1 MTQENRLAGQKSP
14 YLRQHLHNPVEW
26 YPWGE
31 EAFALARE
39 TDRPIFLSIGYST
52 CHWCHV
58 MERESFEDGEVA
70 RALNVSFVAV
80 KVDREERP
88 DVDRVYMAVCQMLT
102 GRGGWPLTIL
112 MTPSRRP
119 FFAAT
124 YLPRESAGGRVGLL
138 ELLDRA
144 AAAWREKRDEVE
156 ESAAA
161 VAAALNRPA
170 AGGDAVSL
178 PGDLPDRAFREL
190 SDRYDPLHG
199 GFGTAPKFPSAHNLV
214 FLLRYWHVTGNERA
228 RDMALETLA
237 AMRRGGI
244 FDHLGHGFHRYSTDG
259 RWLLPHFEKMLYDQ
273 AMIAM
278 ASCEAYQA
286 GGGETHAATARDT
299 YEYVL
304 RDMTA
309 PRGFFYSAEDAD
321 SDGREGRFYL
331 WSAGELREVLG
342 ADDAVYAE
350 EIFGVRGEGNV
361 HDEATGILTGENV
374 LHLGGAPPA
383 DGRFES
389 VRRRLLE
396 ARGRRPRPFRDEKI
410 LADWNGLMVASLAI
424 GARILGDDRY
434 RAAAERAAEALWKE
448 LVREDRL
455 SHAWIDG
462 EASIDGYCDDYAF
475 MAWGL
480 LELYGATFDTRHLD
494 RAMRLAG
501 MMIRLFSREGGGF
514 GFSPADGEAHITDFT
529 DYHDGAYPSGNGVAA
544 WVLTRLARLTGDP
557 SWEARAG
564 EILRGAGP
572 GLARHPSAHA
582 MLCATMLH
590 QRDGASEV
598 VVAGNEDDPVFR
610 EMTGFLRRSYLPH
623 CAVLVKTPRCEGP
636 SLGDLATFTAMMSP
650 SGGRVTAWVCR
661 GKSCAAPVHAVDEL
675 AGLLGKS
682 T

>member
-1 MTQENRLAGQKSP
+1 MTKKNRLAGQKSP

-31 EAFALARE
+31 EAFALARD
-39 TDRPIFLSIGYST
+39 TDRPVFLSIGYST

-58 MERESFEDGEVA
+58 MEGESFEDEEVA
-70 RALNVSFVAV
+70 RVLNGSFVAV

-112 MTPSRRP
+112 MTPARRP

-138 ELLDRA
+138 ELLNRA
-144 AAAWREKRDEVE
+144 AEVWREKRNEVE

-170 AGGDAVSL
+170 AEGNAASL
-178 PGDLPDRAFREL
+178 PGGLPDRAFREL

-199 GFGTAPKFPSAHNLV
+199 GFGAAPKFPSAHNLV
-214 FLLRYWHVTGNERA
+214 FLLRYWHATGEERA
-228 RDMALETLA
+228 RAMACETLA

-244 FDHLGHGFHRYSTDG
+244 FDQLGRGFHRYSTDA

-286 GGGETHAATARDT
+286 GCGEGHAAAARET
-299 YEYVL
+299 FEYVL
-304 RDMTA
+304 RDMTS

-321 SDGREGRFYL
+321 SEGREGRFYL
-331 WSAGELREVLG
+331 WSAGELRDVLG
-342 ADDAVYAE
+342 ADDAAYAG

-361 HDEATGILTGENV
+361 HDEATGALTGENV

-383 DGRFES
+383 DGRYES

-396 ARGRRPRPFRDEKI
+396 ARDRRPRPFRDEKI
-410 LADWNGLMVASLAI
+410 LADWNGLMVASLAV
-424 GARILGDDRY
+424 GARALGDDRY
-434 RAAAERAAEALWKE
+434 RAAAERAAGAIWEDM
-448 LVREDRL
+448 VREDRL
-455 SHAWIDG
+455 VHAWIDG
-462 EASIDGYCDDYAF
+462 EATGEGYLDDYAF
-475 MAWGL
+475 VAWGL
-480 LELYGATFDTRHLD
+480 LELYATAFDTRHLD
-494 RAMRLAG
+494 RAVRLAG
-501 MMIRLFSREGGGF
+501 TMLRIFSRGAGGL
-514 GFSPADGEAHITDFT
+514 GFSPGNGEAHIADFT

-557 SWEARAG
+557 SWEERAG

-572 GLARHPSAHA
+572 GLAEHPSAHVT
-582 MLCATMLH
+582 LCATMLH
-590 QRDGASEV
+590 LGEGASEV
-598 VVAGNEDDPVFR
+598 VVAGDEEDPVFR
-610 EMTGFLRRSYLPH
+610 EMTEFLLSGYLPH
-623 CAVLVKTPRCEGP
+623 CAVLVKAPRREGP
-636 SLGDLATFTAMMSP
+636 SLDDLAPFTAMMSP
-650 SGGRVTAWVCR
+650 SGGRATAWVCR
-661 GKSCAAPVHAVDEL
+661 GTRCGAPVHAVDDL